1 MPVDLSLKY
10 ETVIGLEVH
19 AQLKTKTKLFAGD
32 SADFGAS
39 PNTHVSAITLGHP
52 GTLPKMNK
60 KAIDYAIKMGLVC
73 NCTIA
78 KHNYFARKNY
88 FYPDLPKG
96 YQISQHTTPICS
108 GGSVHISTAEGER
121 DIRLTRIHLEED
133 AGKSIHDQSELVTY
147 LDYNR
152 AGVPLIE
159 IVTEPDLHSAEEAAA
174 YLTQIRR
181 LVRWIGICDGNMEE
195 GSLRCDA
202 NISVRLRGEQKLGT
216 RVEVKNLNSIKHLRH
231 AIEIEVERLINIVD
245 QGGTVLQQTRSYDAD
260 NGTTFS
266 IRTKEDADDYRYF
279 PEPDL
284 APFDFTNEFIEQI
297 RGSLPTMPQ
306 QRMKVYM
313 EQFGLS
319 SYDAQQL
326 TEDKILS
333 DLFDDIAST
342 TIHKKQLANFLLGP
356 VRANLNQSGN
366 GWETITISNE
376 RWDQLL
382 SLVVDGKISFSIAAQ
397 RILPV
402 LLENKTA
409 DPLGI
414 AQELNVIQDA
424 DEDEVSLWVKHVIE
438 SMPEKVAEYRK
449 GKKGLIGL
457 FVGEVKKVSKGKAD
471 PKMTTDLL
479 NQLLN
484 QK

>member
-1 MPVDLSLKY
+1 MPVDLSSKY

-39 PNTHVSAITLGHP
+39 PNTHVSPITLGHP

-60 KAIDYAIKMGLVC
+60 KAIAYAIKMGLVC

-108 GGSVHISTAEGER
+108 GGHVGITTAAGKR
-121 DIRLTRIHLEED
+121 NIKLTRIHLEED
-133 AGKSIHDQSELVTY
+133 AGKSIHDQSDVVTY

-159 IVTEPDLHSAEEAAA
+159 IVTEPDLHNAEEASA
-174 YLTQIRR
+174 YLTQIRK

-202 NISVRLRGEQKLGT
+202 NVSIRLRGQQQLGT

-231 AIEIEVERLINIVD
+231 AIEIEVERLTNILE
-245 QGGTVLQQTRSYDAD
+245 QGGTVLQETRSYDAD
-260 NGTTFS
+260 RGITFS
-266 IRTKEDADDYRYF
+266 IRTKEDAEDYRYF

-284 APFDFTNEFIEQI
+284 APFDFTDEFVEQV
-297 RGSLPTMPQ
+297 RASLPSMPD
-306 QRMKVYM
+306 QRMHEYLD
-313 EQFGLS
+313 QFGLTP
-319 SYDAQQL
+319 YDAQQL
-326 TEDKILS
+326 TEEKTLS
-333 DLFDDIAST
+333 DLFDEIASAT
-342 TIHKKQLANFLLGP
+342 SHKKQLANFLLGP
-356 VRANLNQSGN
+356 VRAHLNASALD
-366 GWETITISNE
+366 WDAVSITKDN
-376 RWDQLL
+376 WDKLL
-382 SLVVDGKISFSIAAQ
+382 TLVADGKISFSVAAQ
-397 RILPV
+397 RILTV
-402 LLENKTA
+402 LLDNASA
-409 DPLGI
+409 DPL
-414 AQELNVIQDA
+414 AVAKELNLMQDA
-424 DEDEVSLWVKHVIE
+424 GEDEVSLWVRQVLE
-438 SMPEKVAEYRK
+438 SMPDKVAEFKK

-457 FVGEVKKVSKGKAD
+457 FVGEVKKISKGKAD
-471 PKMTTDLL
+471 PKLTTDLL
-479 NQLLN
+479 NKLLN
-484 QK
+484 